1 MYHYY
6 VDTRMDQ
13 IIDKVIN
20 YIQLITK
27 FKLEV
32 L

>member
-13 IIDKVIN
+13 KIDKVIN